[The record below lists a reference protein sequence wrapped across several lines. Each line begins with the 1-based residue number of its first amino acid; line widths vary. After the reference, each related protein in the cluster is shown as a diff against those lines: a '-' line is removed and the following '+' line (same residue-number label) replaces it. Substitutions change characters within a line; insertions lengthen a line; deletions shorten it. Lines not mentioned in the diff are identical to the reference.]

1 MQKYQVGDTVYVID
15 RKDIT
20 WDPNDKPLGWDS
32 EMYNRCG
39 KIFQI
44 TCVHKYDSHISG
56 TDYSYELNDPEPGND
71 GWHFKWLDIYLR
83 PAFECNIDDNALFD
97 FL

>member
-20 WDPNDKPLGWDS
+20 WDPNDKPLGWDTA
-32 EMYNRCG
+32 MYDRCG
-39 KIFQI
+39 K
-44 TCVHKYDSHISG
+44 KYQVTQVNKLDSYVDA
-56 TDYSYELNDPEPGND
+56 DYSYVLNDPSPQND